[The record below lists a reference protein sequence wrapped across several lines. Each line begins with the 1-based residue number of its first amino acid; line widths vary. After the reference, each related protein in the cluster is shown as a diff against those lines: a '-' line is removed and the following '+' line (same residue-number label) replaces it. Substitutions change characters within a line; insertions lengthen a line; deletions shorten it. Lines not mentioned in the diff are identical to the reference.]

1 MRILFLTQI
10 LPYPP
15 NAGPR
20 VKSWYVLQHLARNG
34 VEIHMATFIRPE
46 EMEHLPVV
54 KSLCEEVV
62 AVPIKRSRIRDGA
75 ALLKS
80 ILTGKPFLVERDNL
94 AGMRSAIHDMV
105 NQNAFDII
113 HTDQL
118 SMAQFGW
125 MAKQWQ
131 QIEYPSRK
139 PPYLIFDAHN
149 ATWTIMDRMRSH
161 VTSLLRPLI
170 TLEKKK
176 IQKYEDWLI
185 INFDHTL
192 AVSTIDKSALLSL
205 QPSNSELA
213 ARISVIPIAVDT
225 NLISPVV
232 QAAQATEILTVGTLH
247 YPPNADGIRWF
258 MNNVFSLIIAKNPTA
273 RLTIIGKNPPSDF
286 FESAAK
292 YPGQINIT
300 GYVEDLIPYFKK
312 AAVLVVPVLAGG
324 GMRVRILEGFA
335 RQLAVV
341 TTTVGLEGIEAIDGK
356 EVVVKDNPQD
366 MAKAINFL
374 LENPESAKKIAL
386 AGRELVVK
394 NYDWQKVFIKLDQVY
409 RNAKVSER

>member
-20 VKSWYVLQHLARNG
+20 VKSWYVLQHLSASG
-34 VEIHMATFIRPE
+34 AEIHMATFIRPE
-46 EMEHLPVV
+46 EVEYLPVV
-54 KSLCEEVV
+54 KSLCKEVITI
-62 AVPIKRSRIRDGA
+62 PIKRSRIRDGA
-75 ALLKS
+75 AMLKS
-80 ILTGKPFLVERDNL
+80 FLTGKPFLIERDNL
-94 AGMRSAIHDMV
+94 IGMRSAIYDLV
-105 NQNAFDII
+105 KQNDFDVI

-118 SMAQFGW
+118 SMAQYGW
-125 MAKQWQ
+125 MAKLWQ
-131 QIEYPSRK
+131 QTEYTTRR
-139 PPYLIFDAHN
+139 PPFLIFDAHN

-176 IQKYEDWLI
+176 IQKYENWLI
-185 INFDHTL
+185 TNFDHTL
-192 AVSTIDKSALLSL
+192 AVSTIDKSALLCL
-205 QPSNSELA
+205 QPSNLEVD

-225 NLISPVV
+225 NQIKPVV
-232 QAAQATEILTVGTLH
+232 QSDQTPEILTVGTLH

-258 MNNVFSLIIAKNPTA
+258 MNNVFSFIIIKNPTA
-273 RLTIIGKNPPSDF
+273 RLTIVGKNPPSDF
-286 FESAAK
+286 FDIASK
-292 YPGQINIT
+292 YPGRINIT

-312 AAVLVVPVLAGG
+312 AGVLVVPVLAGG

-356 EVVVKDNPQD
+356 EVIVKDKPED

-374 LENPESAKKIAL
+374 LESPESAKKIAL
-386 AGRELVVK
+386 AGRDLVVK
-394 NYDWQKVFIKLDQVY
+394 KYDWQKVFLKLDQVY
-409 RNAKVSER
+409 ENAKVSER